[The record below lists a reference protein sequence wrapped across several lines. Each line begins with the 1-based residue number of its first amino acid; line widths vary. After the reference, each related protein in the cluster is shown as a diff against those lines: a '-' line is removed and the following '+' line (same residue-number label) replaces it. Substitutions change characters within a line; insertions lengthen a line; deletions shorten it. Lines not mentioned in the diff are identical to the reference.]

1 MPKIM
6 APTVKEH
13 HAQRRQALL
22 DAAKESLLNPT
33 IRSINFEAVGPR
45 AGLRR
50 NSVYLYFPSEN
61 HLALELAEDVLPG
74 YQEQLIAAMKR
85 HREPREQITGYAKVV
100 VSTDA
105 RLFHEVLRN
114 LENRDRTPD
123 IAAKVK
129 EYYLALARPLV
140 EPMKALKM
148 TDPEGTAV
156 LLFTMLSSTQNVAD
170 KVIDAKATARRA
182 LAMVDLIVPKP

>member
-33 IRSINFEAVGPR
+33 IRSVNFEAVGPR

-61 HLALELAEDVLPG
+61 HLALELADDVLPG
-74 YQEQLIAAMKR
+74 YQEQLVAAMKR
-85 HREPREQITGYAKVV
+85 HREPREQITGFAKVV
-100 VSTDA
+100 TASDA
-105 RLFHEVLRN
+105 RLAHEVLRN
-114 LENRDRTPD
+114 LENRDRTPE
-123 IAAKVK
+123 IASKVK
-129 EYYLALARPLV
+129 EYYLELSRPLV
-140 EPMKALKM
+140 EPLKLLKL
-148 TDPEGTAV
+148 TDPDNTAV
-156 LLFTMLSSTQNVAD
+156 LLFAMLSATQDIAD
-170 KVIDAKATARRA
+170 KVIDAKAAIRRA
-182 LAMVDLIVPKP
+182 LAVVDAFIPKG

>member
-1 MPKIM
+1 M

-22 DAAKESLLNPT
+22 DAAKESLLNPS
-33 IRSINFEAVGPR
+33 IRSVNFEAVGPR

-74 YQEQLIAAMKR
+74 YQEQLVAAMKR
-85 HREPREQITGYAKVV
+85 HREPREQITGYAKVI
-100 VSTDA
+100 VSPDA
-105 RLFHEVLRN
+105 RLAHEVLRN
-114 LENRDRTPD
+114 LENRDRTPE

-129 EYYLALARPLV
+129 EYYVELSRPIV
-140 EPMKALKM
+140 EPLKALKM
-148 TDPEGTAV
+148 TDPETTAV
-156 LLFTMLSSTQNVAD
+156 LLFTMLSSTQDVTE
-170 KVIDAKATARRA
+170 KVVDAKAGPRRA
-182 LAMVDLIVPKP
+182 LAIVDMIVPKG

>member
-1 MPKIM
+1 M

-22 DAAKESLLNPT
+22 DAAKESLLNPS
-33 IRSINFEAVGPR
+33 IRSVNFEAVGPR

-74 YQEQLIAAMKR
+74 YQEQLVAAMKR
-85 HREPREQITGYAKVV
+85 HREPREQITGYAKAI
-100 VSTDA
+100 VSPDA
-105 RLFHEVLRN
+105 RLAHEVLRN
-114 LENRDRTPD
+114 LENRDRTPE

-129 EYYLALARPLV
+129 EYYVELSRPIV
-140 EPMKALKM
+140 EPLKALKM
-148 TDPEGTAV
+148 TDPETTAV
-156 LLFTMLSSTQNVAD
+156 LLFTMLSSTQDVTE
-170 KVIDAKATARRA
+170 KVVDAKAGPRRA
-182 LAMVDLIVPKP
+182 LAIVDMIVPKG

>member
-1 MPKIM
+1 M

-33 IRSINFEAVGPR
+33 IRSVNFEAVGPR

-61 HLALELAEDVLPG
+61 HLAVELAEDVLPG
-74 YQEQLIAAMKR
+74 YQEQLVTAMKR
-85 HREPREQITGYAKVV
+85 HREPREQITGFAKVV
-100 VSTDA
+100 TAPDA
-105 RLFHEVLRN
+105 RLAHEVLRN

-123 IAAKVK
+123 IASKVK
-129 EYYLALARPLV
+129 EYYLELSRPLV
-140 EPMKALKM
+140 EPLKLLKL
-148 TDPEGTAV
+148 TDPDNTAV
-156 LLFTMLSSTQNVAD
+156 LLFTMLSSTQDIAD
-170 KVIDAKATARRA
+170 KVIDAKAAVRRS
-182 LAMVDLIVPKP
+182 LAIIDAFIPKG

>member
-22 DAAKESLLNPT
+22 DAAKESLLNPS
-33 IRSINFEAVGPR
+33 IRSVNFEAVGPR

-74 YQEQLIAAMKR
+74 YQEQLVAAMKR
-85 HREPREQITGYAKVV
+85 HREPREQITGYAKAI
-100 VSTDA
+100 VSPDA
-105 RLFHEVLRN
+105 RLAHEVLRN
-114 LENRDRTPD
+114 LENRDRTPE

-129 EYYLALARPLV
+129 EYYVELSRPIV
-140 EPMKALKM
+140 EPLKALKM
-148 TDPEGTAV
+148 TDPETTAV
-156 LLFTMLSSTQNVAD
+156 LLFTMLSSTQDVTE
-170 KVIDAKATARRA
+170 KVVDAKAGPRRA
-182 LAMVDLIVPKP
+182 LAIVDMIVPKG

>member
-1 MPKIM
+1 M

-33 IRSINFEAVGPR
+33 IRSVNFEAVGPR

-61 HLALELAEDVLPG
+61 HLALDLAEEVLPG
-74 YQEQLIAAMKR
+74 YQEQLITAMKR
-85 HREPREQITGYAKVV
+85 HREPREQITGFAKVV
-100 VSTDA
+100 VAPDA
-105 RLFHEVLRN
+105 RLAHEVLRN
-114 LENRDRTPD
+114 LENRDRTPE

-140 EPMKALKM
+140 EPLKMLKM
-148 TDPEGTAV
+148 TDPENTAV
-156 LLFTMLSSTQNVAD
+156 LLFTMLSSTQNVSE
-170 KVIDAKATARRA
+170 KVIDAKAATRRA
-182 LAMVDLIVPKP
+182 LAIVDTVLPKA